1 VLKHLSDAF
10 KSRDEGKGL
19 LVARRTRSLID
30 VYEIYA
36 CGKDPDQQLPGRP
49 DWVTEASQ
57 NQLTV
62 ISKVL

>member
-1 VLKHLSDAF
+1 MLKHLPDSFEAWS
-10 KSRDEGKGL
+10 KRKGL
-19 LVARRTRSLID
+19 LITRRTRSLIN
-30 VYEIYA
+30 VYEIHPG
-36 CGKDPDQQLPGRP
+36 GKDPDQQLPGRP